1 MVDQLNLKKFNEIYD
16 KTYNDIQKFIVCK
29 CSNIEDVNDIIQEV
43 YTELY
48 KKISSI
54 ESIQNVDSY
63 LIGIAKNKIRKHYG
77 LLYKFR
83 TVSLNSKDDSNL
95 EIIDKIPDIT
105 DIENITMKG
114 IDIEIIWEQLKKK
127 KMNIQRIFYLYYN
140 MDFTIKEI
148 SNELHLGESYIKNC
162 LYRTLK
168 ELQKFMRKDGN

>member
-114 IDIEIIWEQLKKK
+114 IDIEII
-127 KMNIQRIFYLYYN
+127 
-140 MDFTIKEI
+140 
-148 SNELHLGESYIKNC
+148 
-162 LYRTLK
+162 
-168 ELQKFMRKDGN
+168 